1 MRDYPTLNIE
11 ANYSKGLEEAIHHYT
26 QIQIKVRERMQNV
39 QKTIRSQLNVL
50 ITTYVNSCPNCQH
63 FEEKRQYEVHAHVY
77 KHILKIIYM
86 NISSAISKGDYIN
99 TDQFHIHKM

>member
-11 ANYSKGLEEAIHHYT
+11 ANYSKGLEKAIHHYT
-26 QIQIKVRERMQNV
+26 QIQIKVGERMQNV

-63 FEEKRQYEVHAHVY
+63 FEEKRQYEVHAHVVY
-77 KHILKIIYM
+77 VIQLSDSVY
-86 NISSAISKGDYIN
+86 NVLFSYQTGYI
-99 TDQFHIHKM
+99 M